1 VAVPSET
8 EVLVAELET
17 RLDRLRA
24 LYEQYFLGFE
34 KLEPLVPRKDIE
46 RRFDVLRRA
55 QFRNTALRFRFQQSQ
70 QRYNTY
76 TSYWGR
82 ILRQIENGT
91 YIRHLKRAQAK
102 AGAAQLE
109 TTKPDAEIELDID
122 VALEDMPSD
131 DDFALLEPKTT
142 KRANVPSGEV
152 DDPFDSSVMKA
163 VLPAP
168 LAPAISAKKASPVLR
183 RIEPSAAVRPVIA
196 KVAPKPT
203 APEAAAAPIVPP
215 APTAQPAQ
223 PAIAEARIREVYT
236 KLVQE
241 KRARNE
247 STADVTYDKIA
258 KSMRE
263 SAAVLKEKHKG
274 KSIDFEVSQ
283 RDGKTVL
290 KPVLK

>member
-34 KLEPLVPRKDIE
+34 KLEPLVPRKDVE
-46 RRFDVLRRA
+46 RRFDVLRRV

-82 ILRQIENGT
+82 IVRQIENGT
-91 YIRHLKRAQAK
+91 YVRHLKRAQAK
-102 AGAAQLE
+102 AGAAQLANAQ
-109 TTKPDAEIELDID
+109 KDAALELDID

-131 DDFALLEPKTT
+131 DDFALLEEPVTT

-196 KVAPKPT
+196 KVAPKP
-203 APEAAAAPIVPP
+203 AAPVPVAAV
-215 APTAQPAQ
+215 APPQPLP

-274 KSIDFEVSQ
+274 KSVDFEVSQ

>member
-46 RRFDVLRRA
+46 RRFDVLRRV

-82 ILRQIENGT
+82 IVRQIENGT
-91 YIRHLKRAQAK
+91 YVRHLKRAQAK

-109 TTKPDAEIELDID
+109 NTKPDADLELDID
-122 VALEDMPSD
+122 VALDDMPSE
-131 DDFALLEPKTT
+131 DDFALLEPKTQ
-142 KRANVPSGEV
+142 KRANIPSGEV

-163 VLPAP
+163 VVPVQPAP
-168 LAPAISAKKASPVLR
+168 DVVAAKKAAPVVIR
-183 RIEPSAAVRPVIA
+183 RVEPSTAVRPAIA
-196 KVAPKPT
+196 KVAPK
-203 APEAAAAPIVPP
+203 APAPAPAAA
-215 APTAQPAQ
+215 QS
-223 PAIAEARIREVYT
+223 AIAEARIREVYT

-247 STADVTYDKIA
+247 STADLTYDKIA

-290 KPVLK
+290 KPVVK